1 MAISRSKALEHAYE
15 VLEQPRAHMRIT
27 LTQTQSGLSV
37 YYDGKVMT
45 RVFVNRSG
53 LAAAAAIG
61 EALRLRLP
69 KLGESVDARVSS
81 GVVYRILALSA
92 LDYRNEFSFQ
102 LASRLIAEAKDMQGT
117 RGTSEA

>member
-1 MAISRSKALEHAYE
+1 
-15 VLEQPRAHMRIT
+15 MRIT

-102 LASRLIAEAKDMQGT
+102 LASRLIAEAKDMQGP